1 MGIDPD
7 TIGPRISESVGAAA
21 QLIAT
26 RAVVVGQNLLSVAA
40 QTALM
45 LYLLFFFL
53 RDGDKLLATLNYA
66 IPMGDG
72 RQQTLFRR
80 FAAVTRATLK
90 GSLLVGLVQGALGGV
105 LFWILGLRAP
115 VFWGVIMAMLSL
127 LPIVG
132 PRIVWAPVAL
142 YLMFTGSMTK
152 GIILVI
158 GGVLVVGTADN
169 ILRPLLVGRET
180 RMPDYMVLLST
191 LGGLS
196 VFGPAGFVAGPVL
209 AALFLSVWDMF
220 AQEQRGVVLRQERR
234 YASFRGNITM
244 QGFAIFDTAIG
255 RCAIAWGDGGVI
267 GVKLPERSDA
277 AMRARMARQHP
288 EARETAPPQEIE
300 AAIADIRRLLDGH
313 KQDLSRI
320 DLDMSAVPD
329 FEQRVYVETRS
340 IPPGETLTYGDIATR
355 LGDVGLSR
363 AVGQALGRNPFAIVV
378 PCHRVLAAGGKSG
391 GFSAVGG
398 VETKRRLLEIEG
410 ARDLHPTLPWDPIR

>member
-1 MGIDPD
+1 MEQRRIERAWFFIFLATVTVAFLWLTLDFIEPVFWAAVLAIIFNPLERQLEERLKGSKTIAALITEVIILLVVFLPLVLVGVAVSQEALNLYNRIQSGNVNLQDVVIRIDPFVRDVAARIGIDPA

-26 RAVVVGQNLLSVAA
+26 RAVVVGQNLLSVVA

-53 RDGDKLLATLNYA
+53 RDGDKLLATLHYA

-90 GSLLVGLVQGALGGV
+90 GSLLVGLAQGALGGL
-105 LFWILGLRAP
+105 LFWIVGLRAP

-132 PRIVWAPVAL
+132 PAVVWAPVAL
-142 YLMFTGSMTK
+142 YLMFTGSVTK
-152 GIILVI
+152 GIILVA
-158 GGVLVVGTADN
+158 GGVLAVGMADN
-169 ILRPLLVGRET
+169 VLRPVLVGRET

-220 AQEQRGVVLRQERR
+220 AQEQRGVVLAR
-234 YASFRGNITM
+234 T
-244 QGFAIFDTAIG
+244 
-255 RCAIAWGDGGVI
+255 DG
-267 GVKLPERSDA
+267 A
-277 AMRARMARQHP
+277 HP
-288 EARETAPPQEIE
+288 SEEA
-300 AAIADIRRLLDGH
+300 
-313 KQDLSRI
+313 
-320 DLDMSAVPD
+320 
-329 FEQRVYVETRS
+329 
-340 IPPGETLTYGDIATR
+340 
-355 LGDVGLSR
+355 
-363 AVGQALGRNPFAIVV
+363 
-378 PCHRVLAAGGKSG
+378 
-391 GFSAVGG
+391 
-398 VETKRRLLEIEG
+398 
-410 ARDLHPTLPWDPIR
+410 